1 MAWVEINP
9 DFKRVIK
16 VLDRIAHALEMH
28 LQFAYGYRLSPPSKA
43 ELEEEQAGEPGD
55 VQYATDEDTMRQE
68 AESARREIEQT
79 DDAGL
84 VK

>member
-28 LQFAYGYRLSPPSKA
+28 LQFAYGYRLSPPSKT
-43 ELEEEQAGEPGD
+43 EMEGEQAGEPSD
-55 VQYATDEDTMRQE
+55 VQYATDEDTLRREIE
-68 AESARREIEQT
+68 AARREIEET